1 VRKIF
6 GRATRDGRGAG
17 GFSGGFFLGT
27 TGGHDRVW
35 RETGSKRKENFYA
48 ACFGKFAFFRTI
60 SLTPE
65 FLNPNLHFVIQK
77 ICLCH
82 NLRDSNKGHLKFVQI
97 TKDQHIEL
105 DVDIAKP
112 IMTI

>member
-1 VRKIF
+1 
-6 GRATRDGRGAG
+6 
-17 GFSGGFFLGT
+17 
-27 TGGHDRVW
+27 VW

-48 ACFGKFAFFRTI
+48 ACFGKFPFARTI
-60 SLTPE
+60 PLTPE
-65 FLNPNLHFVIQK
+65 SLNPNLHFVIQK

-97 TKDQHIEL
+97 TKDQHIKL
-105 DVDIAKP
+105 NVDIAKP